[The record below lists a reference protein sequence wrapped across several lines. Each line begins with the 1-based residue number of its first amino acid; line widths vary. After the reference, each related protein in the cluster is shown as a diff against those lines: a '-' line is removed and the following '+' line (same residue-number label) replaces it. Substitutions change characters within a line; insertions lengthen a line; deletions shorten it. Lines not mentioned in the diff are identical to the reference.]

1 MSEKNN
7 KKFIEFFKKF
17 FQKIKPR
24 FSFHYVAYTILFT
37 IIVFSVISVVS
48 ATTPNPGHPW
58 AEVGDG
64 VFNVTN
70 NQTATRTYT
79 FPDANAT
86 VLTTNAAVTV
96 AQGGTG
102 LGTIA
107 DKTLL
112 VTTAANTLSAL
123 VIPAGQSIR
132 RNAGDTAFEAFTP
145 GSGTVTAVS
154 VATANGISG
163 SSSGG
168 TTPALTLSLGAITP
182 STVNGLTLTSNA
194 TGFSVAG
201 GTTSKSLTVSNSL
214 TLAGTDATVMT
225 FPSTSAA
232 IARTDAAQ
240 TFTGTQT
247 FSSTISGSV
256 SGSAATL
263 TNTRAINGV
272 NFDGS
277 AAITV
282 PVNNANDVATA
293 TAVYPLWTATAGGN
307 YAAKVSTTALSF
319 VPSTGILSATG
330 FSGSG
335 ASLTSLTAG
344 NLSGTIPSG
353 ILGNSTVNIG
363 TTAVALNRAS
373 GALVLTGITSIDGS
387 AASATKATNLVGGNS
402 TTLLG
407 SIPYQS
413 NTDTTTLLSPNTTAT
428 KKFFRMTGT
437 GTNGAAP
444 AWDTL
449 VDSDIP
455 ATLTGKSINGV
466 TLSTSGGAT
475 NFLAGD
481 GTYKAVSGGM
491 VYPGSGI
498 PNSTGSAWGTS
509 YSTIGSG
516 TVLALATTP
525 TFTTSITT
533 PLILGGST
541 TTSPLTFQTTSATG
555 ASGASIHFKVGD
567 NGSLEP
573 LTISNEGRVGI
584 NTLSPVAGYAL
595 DVNVGTDDARFYGN
609 GPGGLGFVLEDTYTG
624 GHAWYFNTSP
634 VDGAFGIGHAGA
646 TGSVS
651 LPAPRALT
659 ILPNGNVGI
668 GTAITTPTASFQI
681 EAGTATAGTAPL
693 KFTAGTNLGTTEAG
707 AVEYDGT
714 HLYFTAANGGTR
726 YQLDQQSSGGMVYP
740 GSGIP
745 NSTGSAWGTSYS
757 TIGSGTVL
765 ALATTPTFTTS
776 ITTPLILGG
785 STTTSPLT
793 FQTTSGVG
801 TTGADMHFKVGNA
814 GGTEAMTIL
823 NNGNV
828 GIGSTGPTARLQL
841 PAGTSTA
848 GTAPLK
854 LTSGIN
860 LGTTEAGA
868 VEYDGTHLYF
878 TAVNAGT
885 RYQLDQQP
893 DTSTLQ
899 SAYGLGNTILA
910 TTGRN
915 LIVNNIAGTQ
925 TVFGMNTGVAPTVD
939 MVNIANTTGITTAGV
954 SGLQI
959 TYTGG
964 AAAVESSAQRIDLT
978 GGTTGGAGAIWNGLR
993 IVQGTITP
1001 VTTVQDVKLETA
1013 AFTQTVAGTTNIN
1026 GLNIATAGALS
1037 NTTTA
1042 GVISYSGLNVT
1053 TPVVTTGVSGASIE
1067 SDGIEINQSAY
1078 NVNFTNA
1085 NALGVNGL
1093 DIIGG
1098 TIATAAGQNGTINGI
1113 RLTTAALTQ
1122 TTTGIS
1128 RISGLS
1134 LGTAGALVQNT
1145 GAGTINWK
1153 GLAIQMPAIT
1163 QTTGTI
1169 NSTGL
1174 EITTAA
1180 VTTGGNAQAIN
1191 VIDNLGNSIFSV
1203 KDTTT
1208 GDNNFGAI
1216 VTSGAFID
1224 NTSIFD
1230 EEFMSNKN
1238 VTTVTA
1244 ATANLGDTT
1253 AMYYAPT
1260 TTTVTYS
1267 TPTSV
1272 TNGVA
1277 RFNLPATSGTGFVFA
1292 NGHGTAAYSGIYLKA
1307 NLPVV
1312 QIKLKPS
1319 LVAITEDTRWGLI
1332 AVATAASGT
1341 NDASP
1346 TDGIYFSNENSTTS
1360 WVGVVRSGS
1369 ANVGTVTCPGTIST
1383 TQFAVGRIVV
1393 ETSSSV
1399 HFYMDYDASNG
1410 INFTDCGTVA
1420 VSTSPTAAL
1429 TLGIMNA
1436 HTVATASTIDVDY
1449 MRTWQ
1454 DDAKTVDNSPLVVE
1468 QAPVEPLFNAK
1479 TVLADLMT
1487 SLDPEVVKGKYADR
1501 IDTGRLVAGVEMVT
1515 PRLTADTISVNN
1527 IDTQVAFSLPP
1538 IFNKDTAGFAVIK
1551 QGDRR
1556 VRVTYDTPYISEPS
1570 VSASLVFNI
1579 ADNITDML
1587 ANSMFDNKVDSM
1599 VVNNS
1604 NNGFTILINKNAPR
1618 DLRFS
1623 WNAFAVSDAKI
1634 FESVIDGL
1642 VIEAPVQ
1649 APSTNTNTTPASSS
1663 STNTTPS
1670 NDSNTTSTTTTPSSG
1685 STTDS
1690 TTNTT
1695 PASSS
1700 DTTPTTTIDSLL
1712 APVPEPVVA
1721 PIQTTDQSAPA
1732 TTPTT
1737 TVPISTPVPVQAPV
1751 TDTTSSAPAPVETAP
1766 ATSSV
1771 SQ

>member
-194 TGFSVAG
+194 TGFSVSG

-225 FPSTSAA
+225 FPTTSAT

-247 FSSTISGSV
+247 FSSTISGSI
-256 SGSAATL
+256 SGSATTL

-293 TAVYPLWTATAGGN
+293 SAVYPLWTATAGGN
-307 YAAKVSTTALSF
+307 FAAKVSTTALSF

-344 NLSGTIPSG
+344 NLSGTIPSAV
-353 ILGNSTVNIG
+353 LGNSTHYIG
-363 TTAVALNRAS
+363 TTAITLNRAS
-373 GALVLTGITSIDGS
+373 SALVLTGITSIDGS

-413 NTDTTTLLSPNTTAT
+413 NTDTTTLLAPNTTAT

-437 GTNGAAP
+437 GTNGAIP

-449 VDSDIP
+449 VDADIP
-455 ATLTGKSINGV
+455 ATLTGKSVNGV
-466 TLSTSGGAT
+466 TLSTSAGAT

-481 GTYKAVSGGM
+481 GTYKAASGGSM

-516 TVLALATTP
+516 TVLALATDP
-525 TFTTSITT
+525 TFTSSITT
-533 PLILGGST
+533 PYILGGTT
-541 TTSPLTFQTTSATG
+541 TTSPLTFQTTSAVG
-555 ASGASIHFKVGD
+555 ASGASINFKVGD
-567 NGSLEP
+567 NGSLQP
-573 LTISNEGRVGI
+573 LTITNEGRVGI
-584 NTLSPVAGYAL
+584 NTNSPAAGYAL
-595 DVNVGTDDARFYGN
+595 DVNVGSDDARFYGS
-609 GPGGLGFVLEDTYTG
+609 GGGGLGFVLEDTAPG

-634 VDGAFGIGHAGA
+634 VDGAFGISHSGA
-646 TGSVS
+646 TGSTG
-651 LPAPRALT
+651 LPGTRALT

-668 GTAITTPTASFQI
+668 GSSLTATALLHLS
-681 EAGTATAGTAPL
+681 AGTSAAGTAPL
-693 KFTAGTNLGTTEAG
+693 KFTAGT
-707 AVEYDGT
+707 
-714 HLYFTAANGGTR
+714 
-726 YQLDQQSSGGMVYP
+726 
-740 GSGIP
+740 
-745 NSTGSAWGTSYS
+745 
-757 TIGSGTVL
+757 
-765 ALATTPTFTTS
+765 
-776 ITTPLILGG
+776 
-785 STTTSPLT
+785 
-793 FQTTSGVG
+793 
-801 TTGADMHFKVGNA
+801 
-814 GGTEAMTIL
+814 
-823 NNGNV
+823 
-828 GIGSTGPTARLQL
+828 
-841 PAGTSTA
+841 
-848 GTAPLK
+848 
-854 LTSGIN
+854 N

-915 LIVNNIAGTQ
+915 LNINNIAGTQ
-925 TVFGMNTGVAPTVD
+925 TVFGMNGGVAPTID
-939 MVNIANTTGITTAGV
+939 MVNIANTTGVTTAGV

-1013 AFTQTVAGTTNIN
+1013 AFTQTIAGTTNIN

-1037 NTTTA
+1037 NTTVA
-1042 GVISYSGLNVT
+1042 GVISYAGLNVT
-1053 TPVVTTGVSGASIE
+1053 TPNVTTGVSGSSIE
-1067 SDGIEINQSAY
+1067 SEGIKINQGSY
-1078 NVNFTNA
+1078 SVNFTNA
-1085 NALGVNGL
+1085 NTLGVNGL
-1093 DIIGG
+1093 NIIGG
-1098 TIATAAGQNGTINGI
+1098 TISTAASQNGTINGI
-1113 RLTTAALTQ
+1113 KLTTAALTQ

-1128 RISGLS
+1128 RINGLT

-1145 GAGTINWK
+1145 AAGTINWK
-1153 GLAIQMPAIT
+1153 GLAIQMPAVT
-1163 QTTGTI
+1163 QTTGTVT
-1169 NSTGL
+1169 STGL

-1191 VIDNLGNSIFSV
+1191 VIDNSGNSIFSV

-1216 VTSGAFID
+1216 VSSGAFID

-1230 EEFMSNKN
+1230 EEFNVNKN
-1238 VTTVTA
+1238 ATA
-1244 ATANLGDTT
+1244 ATADTITGLGDTNAFVFDTFTGT
-1253 AMYYAPT
+1253 AT
-1260 TTTVTYS
+1260 TFG

-1272 TNGVA
+1272 VGGVG
-1277 RFNLPATSGTGFVFA
+1277 RFILPATSGTGFVFGIGRA
-1292 NGHGTAAYSGIYLKA
+1292 VAGYSGIYLKA

-1319 LVAITEDTRWGLI
+1319 LVAITEDTRWGLM

-1341 NDASP
+1341 NDAAP

-1360 WVGVVRSGS
+1360 WVGVVRSGGS
-1369 ANVGTVTCPGTIST
+1369 NIGTTTCSGTIST
-1383 TQFAVGRIVV
+1383 SQYAVGRIVV
-1393 ETSSSV
+1393 ETSSLV

-1429 TLGIMNA
+1429 TLGIMNT

-1454 DDAKTVDNSPLVVE
+1454 DDAANPNSPLVIE
-1468 QAPVEPLFNAK
+1468 QTPVEPLFNAK

-1487 SLDPEVVKGKYADR
+1487 SLDPEVAKGKYSDR

-1527 IDTQVAFSLPP
+1527 IDTQVAFNLPP

-1556 VRVTYDTPYISEPS
+1556 VRVDYSTPYISEPS

-1579 ADNITDML
+1579 ADNITDIL
-1587 ANSMFDNKVDSM
+1587 ANSVFDNKVDSM
-1599 VVNNS
+1599 IVNNS

-1649 APSTNTNTTPASSS
+1649 APTTNN
-1663 STNTTPS
+1663 
-1670 NDSNTTSTTTTPSSG
+1670 TSTTTTPNSG
-1685 STTDS
+1685 PIIDS
-1690 TTNTT
+1690 ATNTT
-1695 PASSS
+1695 SAPSS
-1700 DTTPTTTIDSLL
+1700 DTTSSDQSTPPTTTIDSLL

-1721 PIQTTDQSAPA
+1721 PVQTSDQSTPIPTTDNTTSVPA
-1732 TTPTT
+1732 SVE
-1737 TVPISTPVPVQAPV
+1737 TVPSITPVS
-1751 TDTTSSAPAPVETAP
+1751 TDSP
-1766 ATSSV
+1766 
-1771 SQ
+1771 QI